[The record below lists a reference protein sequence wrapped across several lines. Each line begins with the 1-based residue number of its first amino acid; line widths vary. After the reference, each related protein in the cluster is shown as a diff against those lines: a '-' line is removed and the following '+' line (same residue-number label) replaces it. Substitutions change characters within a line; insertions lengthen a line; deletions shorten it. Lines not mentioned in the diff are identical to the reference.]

1 MNAISPPPTGGTPLP
16 KRAPR
21 PPRVD
26 QEFLPAAL
34 EILETPPSPV
44 GTALLWII
52 CVLAAVV
59 LAWSWVGRVDVV
71 AVAQG
76 KIQPAG
82 QVKVIQPLDAGR
94 ITALHVENGQYVKEG
109 DDLVGLES
117 GEADADVNA
126 FQANL
131 DGYRAEVVRRR
142 AALAAVQ
149 AREVVAPPAIDWDEG
164 IPAAIRTREAAVLDG
179 DLGQLAA
186 SIAELQAQLRQKE
199 LERDQY
205 RSTGDALD
213 TLVRTL
219 QQRVDMRSSLQH
231 SGSGS
236 KADVIDAVEKL
247 EDQQAAL
254 ATARGQA
261 NATAASVEVLRETVE
276 NSYRAFEAQ
285 DVEKLA
291 DAERQVDDLTQKLEK
306 ARVKQRQM
314 VLKSPIDGT
323 VSALS
328 VTTLGQVV
336 SAGEQLMRIVPD
348 RIGMEI
354 ECYIPNRDIGFVRL
368 GQKAV
373 IKIESLPFTRYGTID
388 ATVSRIASDAIP
400 EPDADQTEGN
410 AIRSTRDRGFA
421 GAERTQNLVFPAT
434 LHLVVKSIVADGV
447 AVPLSPGM
455 AVKVEIKTGSRR
467 ILEYVFSPLVEIA
480 SEAMKER

>member
-1 MNAISPPPTGGTPLP
+1 MNAMSPPPDRGTPLP
-16 KRAPR
+16 RKVPRAR
-21 PPRVD
+21 RVD
-26 QEFLPAAL
+26 QAFLPAAL

-44 GTALLWII
+44 GVALLWII
-52 CVLAAVV
+52 CVLAVVV
-59 LAWSWVGRVDVV
+59 LAWSWLGRVDVV

-82 QVKVIQPLDAGR
+82 QVKVIQPLEAGR
-94 ITALHVENGQYVKEG
+94 VTAVHVENGQRVEQG
-109 DDLVGLES
+109 EELVGLES

-126 FQANL
+126 LQADL
-131 DGYRAEVVRRR
+131 DGYRAEVERRQ
-142 AALAAVQ
+142 AALAVVKM
-149 AREVVAPPAIDWDEG
+149 REMTSVPDIAWEDD
-164 IPAAIRTREAAVLDG
+164 IPAPIRTREAAVLEG

-186 SIAELQAQLRQKE
+186 SVAEFQAQLRQKE

-205 RSTGDALD
+205 QATGDALSALVQ
-213 TLVRTL
+213 TLR
-219 QQRVDMRSSLQH
+219 QRVDMRASLEH

-247 EDQQAAL
+247 QDQQAAL
-254 ATARGQA
+254 ATARGEA
-261 NATAASVEVLRETVE
+261 AVTAASVEVLRQNIE
-276 NSYRAFEAQ
+276 NAYRTFAAQ
-285 DVEKLA
+285 DLEKLA
-291 DAERQVDDLTQKLEK
+291 DAERQVDDLAQKLAK

-314 VLKSPIDGT
+314 VLKSPIAGT

-328 VTTLGQVV
+328 VTTVGQVV
-336 SAGEQLMRIVPD
+336 SAGEQIMRIVPD
-348 RIGMEI
+348 RMGMEI

-368 GQKAV
+368 GQEAV
-373 IKIESLPFTRYGTID
+373 VKVESLPFTRYGTIE
-388 ATVSRIASDAIP
+388 AKVARIASDAIP

-434 LHLVVKSIVADGV
+434 LHLEVRSVVADGI

-467 ILEYVFSPLVEIA
+467 ILEYVFAPLVQIA
-480 SEAMKER
+480 SESMKER